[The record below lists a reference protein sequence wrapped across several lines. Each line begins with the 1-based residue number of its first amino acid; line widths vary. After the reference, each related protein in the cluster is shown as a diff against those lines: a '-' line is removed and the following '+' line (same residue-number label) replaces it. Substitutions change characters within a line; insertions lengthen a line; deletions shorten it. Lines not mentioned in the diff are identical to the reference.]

1 MPPLSV
7 LIKPSSSMC
16 NLRCKYCFYHDVS
29 DRREIKF
36 FGFMNHD
43 VMEVLIRKSL
53 DFADLHCA
61 FAFQGGEPTL
71 SGLQFYMDFCAA
83 VDRYNKKNI
92 EIQYSIQT
100 NGTMIDD
107 SWAEFLKEHNFL
119 VGLSLDGYKDIN
131 DSLRIGP
138 DGKGTFNQIIKTVST
153 FNKYKVDYNILCVV
167 TGYVARHIRKIYSF
181 FKECGFMYLQFIPCI
196 SPLETEEEEGFF
208 LSSKRYEYFLN
219 TLFDDWY
226 NDFMKGNYI
235 SIQHIDN
242 NILAL
247 NGQPP
252 LLCAMTGKCSCQF
265 VIEADGGVYPCDFY
279 VTDEW
284 CLGNIT
290 DLTMS
295 FKELRDSENGLK
307 FLSVNNNPANEC
319 TGCKWFFIC
328 RGGCRRYREPV
339 EGNTMSQNKYCEAYK
354 SYYSHTFERMQ
365 QVAQIVRR

>member
-29 DRREIKF
+29 DRRENKS
-36 FGFMNHD
+36 FGFMDHD
-43 VMEVLIRKSL
+43 TAEILIKKSL
-53 DFADLHCA
+53 DFADGYCS

-71 SGLQFYMDFCAA
+71 SGLKFYEDFCDT
-83 VDRYNKKNI
+83 VNKYNKNNI
-92 EIQYSIQT
+92 EIRYSIQT
-100 NGTMIDD
+100 NGIAIDD
-107 SWAEFLKEHNFL
+107 SWAAFLKKHNFL

-131 DSLRIGP
+131 DSLRIRP
-138 DGKGTFNQIIKTVST
+138 DGKGTFNQIMKTVST
-153 FNKYKVDYNILCVV
+153 FKKHKVDFNILCVV

-181 FKECGFMYLQFIPCI
+181 FKECGFRYLQFIPCI
-196 SPLETEEEEGFF
+196 SPIKEEENEGFF
-208 LSSKRYEYFLN
+208 LSSKRYEYFLK
-219 TLFDDWY
+219 TLFDGWY
-226 NDFMKGNYI
+226 NDFMKGIYI

-242 NILAL
+242 NILTL

-252 LLCAMTGKCSCQF
+252 FLCAMTGKCSCQF

-279 VTDEW
+279 VTDGW

-295 FKELRDSENGLK
+295 FKEFRSSENGQK
-307 FLSVNNNPANEC
+307 FMSVNNNPANEC
-319 TGCKWFFIC
+319 TGCQWYFIC

-339 EGNTMSQNKYCEAYK
+339 VGDFMSQNKYCEAYK
-354 SYYSHTFERMQ
+354 SYYSYAFDRMQ
-365 QVAQIVRR
+365 QVAQIVRM